1 MRAEG
6 WKGGGNQTN
15 KQIDIDYCRVT
26 LATEKLSPQSNSQ
39 GQMVLGPLASS
50 NTFPL
55 HPLTSSYLFLLLPS
69 FGMVWLWGGGEL

>member
-6 WKGGGNQTN
+6 WKGVGNQTN

-50 NTFPL
+50 NTSSYFLL
-55 HPLTSSYLFLLLPS
+55 HPTLLRWFF
-69 FGMVWLWGGGEL
+69 FGLVWGGGL